1 MSVAELHKMVKQ
13 GMTLEAA
20 VEQLWPG
27 ADPAYWRRRLAR
39 YEPQAEPPARPKRK
53 RRRAPA
59 RRVNKRTFKASAVLG
74 SMSISAKEQ
83 QDRRTAKGTG
93 EAVDR
98 ANEGRSI
105 LVSKGDEFEKVVV
118 VI

>member
-1 MSVAELHKMVKQ
+1 MSVADLYDLVKQ

-20 VEQLWPG
+20 VERLWPG
-27 ADPAYWRRRLAR
+27 ADPACWRRRLAR
-39 YEPQAEPPARPKRK
+39 YEPQAEPVTKPKRK

-59 RRVNKRTFKASAVLG
+59 RRVNKRTFKASQILG
-74 SMSISAKEQ
+74 SMSISAKER
-83 QDRRTAKGTG
+83 QDRATAKATG

-105 LVSKGDEFEKVVV
+105 LVSSGDKFKVMEV
-118 VI
+118 